1 MTITLKFTTVN
12 DSQNKNTE
20 YHLRI
25 KILKNITV
33 TKSTAKFFNWYL
45 SYIWIDN
52 LPGHFLFC
60 LVHCIS
66 KWLGCKCVYFDRVRQ
81 TTDYYFTPLLDLKN
95 LRIYLPTSC
104 YQSPVLPLSIIKA
117 NFYGA
122 VLKVHF
128 TPLFHISYIFTAG
141 HSIKLTRVKALEQM
155 TVTWWLVNLQYA
167 TTNWTK
173 VFIVRI
179 HNRLHIL
186 WIPTMQSL
194 YISRFIISP
203 KPSI

>member
-1 MTITLKFTTVN
+1 MTNTLKFTTVN

-33 TKSTAKFFNWYL
+33 TKSTAKFFIDIFPTYKL
-45 SYIWIDN
+45 IIYQYIFFSVQFIVFQNDQGASVYI
-52 LPGHFLFC
+52 LTESDRPQIIIL
-60 LVHCIS
+60 LHCQI
-66 KWLGCKCVYFDRVRQ
+66 
-81 TTDYYFTPLLDLKN
+81 

-122 VLKVHF
+122 VLRVHF

-141 HSIKLTRVKALEQM
+141 HSIKLTRVKA
-155 TVTWWLVNLQYA
+155 
-167 TTNWTK
+167 
-173 VFIVRI
+173 
-179 HNRLHIL
+179 
-186 WIPTMQSL
+186 
-194 YISRFIISP
+194 
-203 KPSI
+203 